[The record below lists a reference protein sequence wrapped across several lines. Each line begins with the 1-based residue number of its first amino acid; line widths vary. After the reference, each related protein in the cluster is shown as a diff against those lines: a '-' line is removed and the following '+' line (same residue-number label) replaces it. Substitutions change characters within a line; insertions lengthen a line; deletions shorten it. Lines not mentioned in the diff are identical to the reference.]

1 MGNDSDR
8 KIAARS
14 KLRELEDNAT
24 KLRAALGEN
33 SERARDRERKR
44 TMRAAD
50 RDVLIPEPADLER
63 REKLEAVLEA
73 WLRFYMP
80 DAFSHNFTPDQLEM
94 AYAIRTAAETGLDQ
108 AIAGARGDGKTTIT
122 EGVTLYCVLTGLVS
136 FAAIFSATGA
146 DAERVLSN
154 IRRQVEEN
162 DQLAA
167 DYPEACVPVR
177 ALEYAPQKAGTQTVS
192 GRLGGKS
199 FYKHPVRYHWCGGEV
214 IFPNVPGSR
223 CARAIIATRGL
234 DGAVRGLKI
243 RNARPDL
250 AVIDDPDTDE
260 TAASEEQ
267 TAKLER
273 KIERTI
279 AGLAGQEKE
288 LARVMLTTLRNR
300 KCVSARYTDSAI
312 KPSWNGRRFKF
323 VKSQPAQPELWEEY
337 ISLRQ
342 SDQQGGDRYGRRAHR
357 YYLDHREEM
366 EQGAEVSNPNRFD
379 ARLCP
384 DGTPRQVSALQ
395 RYWDFVAD
403 KGIEAALCELQND
416 PPEESAPIESGI
428 SGRRIQS
435 QVSGYA
441 RKIVPP
447 GCKWISCGIDCRK
460 LGLHFVVRAWRPNE
474 SGPATGYMIDYGFHE
489 THGTIYGSDEG
500 LDDALVKALHDRREA
515 IEADGYTT
523 EDGQVVSIGMTLVDA
538 GWRTEAVYRFCRE
551 AGLSFKPA
559 MGFGKSAGCAQ
570 ANFNSPVRSSPDKK
584 IGFRWFLSRRPSGV
598 WLCCMDADHWKS
610 WEHDRWMTDPTKP
623 GTMLGFGYP
632 GERDKLSADQK
643 GHFAYAKHLTA
654 EIEIEE
660 VVKGVLKRRWK
671 SKSDTNHY
679 LDASYMS
686 DVAASMLGV
695 PMAGAKPGRGIRD
708 PMQRPSA
715 ADVARGGR

>member
-1 MGNDSDR
+1 MPLS
-8 KIAARS
+8 
-14 KLRELEDNAT
+14 READ
-24 KLRAALGEN
+24 
-33 SERARDRERKR
+33 RARKHEQRQDL
-44 TMRAAD
+44 
-50 RDVLIPEPADLER
+50 RDVIIPAPADLER
-63 REKLEAVLEA
+63 REKLEAVPAA
-73 WLRFYMP
+73 WLRYYMP
-80 DAFSHNFTPDQLEM
+80 EDFSHDFTPDQLEM
-94 AYAIRTAAETGLDQ
+94 LDAILTAAKHAIDQ
-108 AIAGARGDGKTTIT
+108 AVAAARGDGKTTIT
-122 EGVTLYCVLTGLVS
+122 EGAVLYCVLTGLVT
-136 FAAIFSATGA
+136 FAAIFSATGT

-154 IRRQVEEN
+154 IRRQMEEN
-162 DQLAA
+162 DRLAA
-167 DYPEACVPVR
+167 DYPEACLPVR

-192 GRLGGKS
+192 GRVGDKAFS
-199 FYKHPVRYHWCGGEV
+199 KHPARYRWCGNEI

-250 AVIDDPDTDE
+250 AVIEDPDTDD

-279 AGLAGQEKE
+279 AGLAGQDRE

-300 KCVSARYTDSAI
+300 KCVSARYTDPAI

-323 VKSQPAQPELWEEY
+323 VKSQPTHADMWEEY

-342 SDQQGGDRYGRRAHR
+342 ADQHGGDRYGRRAHR

-366 EQGAEVSNPNRFD
+366 EEGSEVSNPNRFD

-384 DGTPRQVSALQ
+384 DGTPRQVSSLQ

-403 KGIEAALCELQND
+403 KGIEAALSELQND

-435 QVSGYA
+435 QVSGYPRRIIPA
-441 RKIVPP
+441 
-447 GCKWISCGIDCRK
+447 GCKWLSCGIDCRK

-474 SGPATGYMIDYGFHE
+474 QGPATGYTIDYGFHE
-489 THGTIYGSDEG
+489 THGTITGSDEG
-500 LDDALVKALHDRREA
+500 LDNALVKALHDRREA
-515 IEADGYTT
+515 IEADGYCT
-523 EDGQVVSIGMTLVDA
+523 EDGEIMPIGMTLVDA
-538 GWRTEAVYRFCRE
+538 GWRTEAVYKFCHE

-559 MGFGKSAGCAQ
+559 MGFGKSAGCAS

-610 WEHDRWMTDPTKP
+610 WEHDRWMTDPAKP
-623 GTMLGFGYP
+623 GTILVFGNP
-632 GERDKLSADQK
+632 GERDKLSVDQK
-643 GHFAYAKHLTA
+643 GHFAYAKHLVA

-686 DVAASMLGV
+686 DVAASMQGV
-695 PMAGAKPGRGIRD
+695 PMAGTRGKSAC
-708 PMQRPSA
+708 RPEDRPLLSA
-715 ADVARGGR
+715 A